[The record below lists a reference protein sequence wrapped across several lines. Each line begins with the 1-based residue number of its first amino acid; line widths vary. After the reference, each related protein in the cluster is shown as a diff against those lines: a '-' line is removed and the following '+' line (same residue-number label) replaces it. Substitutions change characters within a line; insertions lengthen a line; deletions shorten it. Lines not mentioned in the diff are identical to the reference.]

1 MYDFYHRL
9 FTNPNQKE
17 TQMNILVLVETVLC
31 IQVSS
36 AMCEQEFSTMA
47 RIRSDW
53 HTRLAP
59 KMLNFLMA
67 VSIQG
72 PKFMDYNATR
82 DF

>member
-1 MYDFYHRL
+1 
-9 FTNPNQKE
+9 
-17 TQMNILVLVETVLC
+17 
-31 IQVSS
+31 
-36 AMCEQEFSTMA
+36 MCEQEFSAMA

-72 PKFMDYNATR
+72 PEFMDYNAAR
-82 DF
+82 AF